1 MAETSIQDILA
12 KYQTIDDNQ
21 PKPSS
26 GQSPQEIFN
35 SLAANERQRPAR
47 QEREE
52 AEAQRFREEKER
64 RDREAARL
72 EEEKRAREAEQAAE
86 QELLRKEAE
95 QAAEQERLRK
105 EAEQAAEQE
114 RRRKEAE
121 KAAEQERRRKEE
133 EEAAERERLRKEE
146 AKRQEEE
153 RESREQMDLTPVSL
167 PDLAGD
173 DTNFLSSPDQWD
185 VPISDND
192 NSMEFGSSNV
202 DVSTPANLSS
212 LNEDAQ
218 DLLEDPEYYL
228 EDFFREKIADYIGK
242 DPDNILFNNF
252 NRNIDEYVSD
262 SLSPAIDDFVTLR
275 MEDKEELYPDV
286 ASVNP
291 NFLISV
297 PAAALFFPAGMFA
310 TYYSAQSLQRSI
322 SGDSEGSQ
330 SDADMARNIGIVGIV
345 VGVILWAVILTYIFA
360 PNVIESVLGSIG
372 LM

>member
-64 RDREAARL
+64 RDREAAEAARV
-72 EEEKRAREAEQAAE
+72 EEEKRAREAEQ
-86 QELLRKEAE
+86 
-95 QAAEQERLRK
+95 
-105 EAEQAAEQE
+105 
-114 RRRKEAE
+114 
-121 KAAEQERRRKEE
+121 AAEQERRRKEE
-133 EEAAERERLRKEE
+133 EEAAERERLRREE

-212 LNEDAQ
+212 LNEYAQ

-322 SGDSEGSQ
+322 SGDSKGAQ

>member
-1 MAETSIQDILA
+1 M
-12 KYQTIDDNQ
+12 
-21 PKPSS
+21 
-26 GQSPQEIFN
+26 
-35 SLAANERQRPAR
+35 
-47 QEREE
+47 
-52 AEAQRFREEKER
+52 
-64 RDREAARL
+64 
-72 EEEKRAREAEQAAE
+72 
-86 QELLRKEAE
+86 
-95 QAAEQERLRK
+95 
-105 EAEQAAEQE
+105 
-114 RRRKEAE
+114 
-121 KAAEQERRRKEE
+121 
-133 EEAAERERLRKEE
+133 
-146 AKRQEEE
+146 
-153 RESREQMDLTPVSL
+153 SL

-228 EDFFREKIADYIGK
+228 EDFFREKIADYVGK

-322 SGDSEGSQ
+322 SGDGEGAQ

-360 PNVIESVLGSIG
+360 PNVIESALGSIG

>member
-1 MAETSIQDILA
+1 
-12 KYQTIDDNQ
+12 
-21 PKPSS
+21 
-26 GQSPQEIFN
+26 
-35 SLAANERQRPAR
+35 
-47 QEREE
+47 
-52 AEAQRFREEKER
+52 
-64 RDREAARL
+64 
-72 EEEKRAREAEQAAE
+72 
-86 QELLRKEAE
+86 
-95 QAAEQERLRK
+95 
-105 EAEQAAEQE
+105 
-114 RRRKEAE
+114 
-121 KAAEQERRRKEE
+121 
-133 EEAAERERLRKEE
+133 
-146 AKRQEEE
+146 
-153 RESREQMDLTPVSL
+153 
-167 PDLAGD
+167 
-173 DTNFLSSPDQWD
+173 
-185 VPISDND
+185 
-192 NSMEFGSSNV
+192 MEFGSSNV

-322 SGDSEGSQ
+322 SGDSEGAQ

>member
-64 RDREAARL
+64 RDREAAEAARL
-72 EEEKRAREAEQAAE
+72 EEEKRAR
-86 QELLRKEAE
+86 EAE

-153 RESREQMDLTPVSL
+153 RESREQMDLTPMSL

-228 EDFFREKIADYIGK
+228 EDFFREKIADYVGK

-322 SGDSEGSQ
+322 SGDGEGAQ

-360 PNVIESVLGSIG
+360 PNVIESALGSIG

>member
-64 RDREAARL
+64 RDREAAEAARL
-72 EEEKRAREAEQAAE
+72 EEEKRAR
-86 QELLRKEAE
+86 EAE

-114 RRRKEAE
+114 RLRKEAE
-121 KAAEQERRRKEE
+121 Q
-133 EEAAERERLRKEE
+133 AAERERLRKEE

-322 SGDSEGSQ
+322 SGDSEGAQ

>member
-47 QEREE
+47 QKREE

-64 RDREAARL
+64 RDREAAEAARL
-72 EEEKRAREAEQAAE
+72 EEEKRAR
-86 QELLRKEAE
+86 EAE

-114 RRRKEAE
+114 RLRKEAE
-121 KAAEQERRRKEE
+121 Q
-133 EEAAERERLRKEE
+133 AAERERLRKEE

-322 SGDSEGSQ
+322 SGDSEGAQ